1 MILVD
6 ATPLYDLGMVG
17 ELELLEAFDGD
28 LVVPRAVVDEVDVEP
43 AATNVARFLD
53 EGDVVTEPD
62 VDGWTAEATDL
73 LDAAETTSDVV
84 LVAALLAARVD
95 DANAD
100 AEPAAD
106 GAGEEMA
113 LVSDDRRLR
122 AIADGLGATVTGTFG
137 VVVRA
142 ATEDKYFPT
151 SQAKRV
157 VRRTDAHGV
166 QMTGRLRER
175 AIGEID

>member
-6 ATPLYDLGMVG
+6 ATTLYDLGMVG
-17 ELELLEAFDGD
+17 ELGLLDAFDGEV
-28 LVVPRAVVDEVDVEP
+28 VVPEAVRAEVPVEP
-43 AATNVARFLD
+43 AATNVDRYLA
-53 EGDVVTEPD
+53 ESDVRT
-62 VDGWTAEATDL
+62 ATDTEAFEPAARDL
-73 LDAAETTSDVV
+73 LGTDETTSDVV
-84 LVAALLAARVD
+84 LVAALLAARD
-95 DANAD
+95 RGAD
-100 AEPAAD
+100 A
-106 GAGEEMA
+106 G

-142 ATEDKYFPT
+142 SAGDKYFPT

-157 VRRTDAHGV
+157 VRRTDSHGV

-175 AIGEID
+175 AVGEID